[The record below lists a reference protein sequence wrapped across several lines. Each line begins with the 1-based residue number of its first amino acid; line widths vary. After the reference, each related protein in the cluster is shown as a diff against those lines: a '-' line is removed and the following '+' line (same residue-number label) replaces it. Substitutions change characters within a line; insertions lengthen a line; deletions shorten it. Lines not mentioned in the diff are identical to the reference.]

1 MCTVGTK
8 EDGKESARA
17 VTMDA
22 CGYAFIG
29 VIPAVFLFTI
39 FSLEYHRFPL
49 LVQVLHRF
57 DRYGV
62 MFFFLGSW
70 WQVFLI
76 TALRARRTA
85 DNGGSLLFSVWVP
98 YLVLGAFISALILWV
113 APFNLMWVSIFW
125 FVASF
130 GLFAAIRVSADK
142 ICKVFMILAIVVLV
156 GENISSSF
164 LMLSYDSRPCLHVRI
179 PLTDMPPF
187 PLPNTV
193 LDRSSQV
200 QKQAWDGR
208 MNRSIVCL
216 AVPNPQYI

>member
-1 MCTVGTK
+1 MEGYRYQQFVYLIIPLIAGIEFFRCARSVRK
-8 EDGKESARA
+8 KAGKESARA

-22 CGYAFIG
+22 CGYAFMG
-29 VIPAVFLFTI
+29 FIPVVFLFTI

-85 DNGGSLLFSVWVP
+85 DSGGSLLFSVWIP
-98 YLVLGAFISALILWV
+98 YLVLGAFISALILWA

-130 GLFAAIRVSADK
+130 GLLSAIRVSADK

-156 GENISSSF
+156 GENILF
-164 LMLSYDSRPCLHVRI
+164 VI
-179 PLTDMPPF
+179 
-187 PLPNTV
+187 
-193 LDRSSQV
+193 LD
-200 QKQAWDGR
+200 A
-208 MNRSIVCL
+208 IV
-216 AVPNPQYI
+216 

>member
-1 MCTVGTK
+1 MTGIEFFRCARSVRKKTG
-8 EDGKESARA
+8 GESARA

-29 VIPAVFLFTI
+29 FIPAVFLFTI
-39 FSLEYHRFPL
+39 FGLEYHRFPL

-76 TALRARRTA
+76 TALRARRAA
-85 DNGGSLLFSVWVP
+85 DTGRSPLLSVWVP
-98 YLVLGAFISALILWV
+98 YLILGVFISALILWV

-130 GLFAAIRVSADK
+130 GLLAAIRVSAEK
-142 ICKVFMILAIVVLV
+142 ACKVFMILALVVLV
-156 GENISSSF
+156 GENILF
-164 LMLSYDSRPCLHVRI
+164 V
-179 PLTDMPPF
+179 
-187 PLPNTV
+187 V
-193 LDRSSQV
+193 LD
-200 QKQAWDGR
+200 A
-208 MNRSIVCL
+208 IV
-216 AVPNPQYI
+216 

>member
-1 MCTVGTK
+1 MLRGEENTMEGYRFQQFAYLIIPLMTGIEFFRCARSVRKKTG
-8 EDGKESARA
+8 GESARA

-29 VIPAVFLFTI
+29 FIPAVFLFTI

-76 TALRARRTA
+76 TALRARRAA
-85 DNGGSLLFSVWVP
+85 DSGKAPLLSVWVP
-98 YLVLGAFISALILWV
+98 YLVLGVFISALILWV

-130 GLFAAIRVSADK
+130 GLLAAIRVSADRV
-142 ICKVFMILAIVVLV
+142 CKVFMILALVVLV
-156 GENISSSF
+156 GENILF
-164 LMLSYDSRPCLHVRI
+164 V
-179 PLTDMPPF
+179 
-187 PLPNTV
+187 V
-193 LDRSSQV
+193 LD
-200 QKQAWDGR
+200 A
-208 MNRSIVCL
+208 IV
-216 AVPNPQYI
+216 

>member
-1 MCTVGTK
+1 MGPLLSLVQRNI
-8 EDGKESARA
+8 A
-17 VTMDA
+17 
-22 CGYAFIG
+22 YAAHHFIG
-29 VIPAVFLFTI
+29 RAAQDQRAQGFGVPA
-39 FSLEYHRFPL
+39 RRGG
-49 LVQVLHRF
+49 RF

-156 GENISSSF
+156 GENILF
-164 LMLSYDSRPCLHVRI
+164 VI
-179 PLTDMPPF
+179 
-187 PLPNTV
+187 
-193 LDRSSQV
+193 LD
-200 QKQAWDGR
+200 A
-208 MNRSIVCL
+208 IV
-216 AVPNPQYI
+216 